1 MSSVSEV
8 KNLPSQLY
16 SAFSPG
22 PDLVVKF
29 IYRLTQSYR
38 LGKKVR
44 LLDVGCGPGKM
55 LPKYAQL
62 GWQVDGLEIDP
73 DFYAQAA
80 HLAETLENVGVRLGG
95 FHDIKQRSV
104 YDLITAINGPF
115 AYLLERE
122 AQVDA
127 LERVYRALK
136 PGGLFFLDI
145 PNLLWFLK
153 NDPEPPCAK
162 KSVAGL
168 RVQHQAQYEY
178 DVHEATFTQRNEYI
192 IEAPNGHATKLR
204 KTDRHAIITYPDLV
218 YLLEECGF
226 IKLRSYNSYRSRRAT
241 PLKEKRIMI
250 AAQKPVRQ

>member
-1 MSSVSEV
+1 MSNISEV

-16 SAFSPG
+16 TAFSPG
-22 PDLVVKF
+22 PNMVIKF
-29 IYRLTQSYR
+29 IQWLTQSYR
-38 LGKKVR
+38 LGKR
-44 LLDVGCGPGKM
+44 LRMLDVGCGPGKM
-55 LPKYAQL
+55 LPKYVQL
-62 GWQVDGLEIDP
+62 GWQVDGLEVDP

-80 HLAETLENVGVRLGG
+80 QLAETIEAVEVRPGG
-95 FHDIKQRSV
+95 FNDIKRRLA

-127 LERVYRALK
+127 LARVYRALK
-136 PGGLFFLDI
+136 PGGVFFLDI

-153 NDPEPPCAK
+153 NDPEPPCAR

-168 RVQHQAQYEY
+168 RVQHQAQYKY

-204 KTDRHAIITYPDLV
+204 KTDRHAIIAYPDLV
-218 YLLEECGF
+218 YLLEEGGF
-226 IKLRSYNSYRSRRAT
+226 TKIRSYNNYRSRRTT
-241 PLKEKRIMI
+241 PLRGKRIMV
-250 AAQKPVRQ
+250 AAQKPSH